1 MTARRLSLTLVLILA
16 LTVVVRADRKDARS
30 QVALG
35 IKVAQKHL
43 WRDATMR
50 FENATVSDPTYASA
64 WNNVAI
70 GYEQLNRFEDARRA
84 YEKALELDPKNEFIK
99 QNYASFREIYDR
111 QNRRGK
117 R

>member
-1 MTARRLSLTLVLILA
+1 MTARLSLTLVLVLA
-16 LTVVVRADRKDARS
+16 LSVAARADRKDARS
-30 QVALG
+30 QVAFG
-35 IKVAQKHL
+35 IQVAQKGL

-50 FENATVSDPTYASA
+50 FENATVADPTYASA

-70 GYEQLNRFEDARRA
+70 GYEVASRFEEARRA

-99 QNYASFREIYDR
+99 TNYASFREIYDR
-111 QNRRGK
+111 QNRRTV